1 MSTTPESFN
10 ERIAG
15 GKGDATTIMPAATV
29 ILLRDA
35 EHGPET
41 LMLRKN
47 SKIAF
52 GGMWVFPGGRVDD
65 DDAPGAPDADR
76 ARAAAAR
83 ESMEEAALSLDADD
97 LVWFSHWTPPPVEIR
112 RYSTWFF
119 AARATQDD
127 VTIDQGEITD
137 SRWIRPAEAIRL
149 QREQEIE
156 LVPPTFV
163 TLHYLAQHDSVDAA
177 LGGLV
182 PADGPRHSV
191 TQVTKAH
198 EGMVILW
205 EGDAGYETL
214 DASVPGARHRLTIG
228 ADGFTFDDSGLHS
241 SGS

>member
-1 MSTTPESFN
+1 MTSADEFN
-10 ERIAG
+10 ARIAG

-29 ILLRDA
+29 ILLRDTA
-35 EHGPET
+35 DGPET

-65 DDAPGAPDADR
+65 EDAPGAADDDR
-76 ARAAAAR
+76 ARAAAVR
-83 ESMEEAALSLDADD
+83 EAHEEASLVLDPKD

-119 AARATQDD
+119 AARATEDE

-137 SRWIRPAEAIRL
+137 SRWIRPSDAMDL
-149 QREQEIE
+149 QRTKEIE

-163 TLHYLAQHDSVDAA
+163 TLHYLAQHGSVDSA
-177 LGGLV
+177 LRGLC
-182 PADGPRHSV
+182 PSAGPRHYV
-191 TQVTKAH
+191 TQATKGD

-205 EGDAGYETL
+205 EEDAGYEAL
-214 DASVPGARHRLTIG
+214 DPSVPGARHRLVIG
-228 ADGFTFDDSGLHS
+228 ADGFRFDDSALHA

>member
-1 MSTTPESFN
+1 MSDEPDEFT

-29 ILLRDA
+29 VLLR
-35 EHGPET
+35 ETVQGPET

-65 DDAPGAPDADR
+65 DDAPEASDDDR
-76 ARAAAAR
+76 ARAAAVR
-83 ESMEEAALSLDADD
+83 EAMEEASLQLDADD

-119 AARATQDD
+119 AARSTQDD
-127 VTIDQGEITD
+127 VTVDQGEITD
-137 SRWIRPAEAIRL
+137 SQWIRPAVAIERH
-149 QREQEIE
+149 REREIE

-177 LGGLV
+177 LRDLV
-182 PADGPRHSV
+182 PAGGPRHYV
-191 TQVTKAH
+191 TQLAKA
-198 EGMVILW
+198 EDAMVVMW
-205 EGDAGYETL
+205 EEDAGYQTL
-214 DASVPGARHRLTIG
+214 DASVPGPRHRLTIG
-228 ADGFTFDDSGLHS
+228 AGGYEFDDSAVVA
-241 SGS
+241 